1 MCSSCGRTSAVPADR
16 LFHHGPWRCI
26 DELGGNEPFTASTS
40 SGCARSERAG
50 QTSSRL
56 TQARTLIVDDT
67 PGNCL
72 DNYGNAITVSSWDVF
87 NDLPGQEGDDNS
99 TWQDK
104 ELAELML
111 YLDSEEVQQC
121 PELHKLDKS
130 DWRRRVLKS
139 KPKLKTEL
147 EPSDFDPCRPMLTQ
161 KQETRDLSLK
171 LELKLPSGCFNPAHK
186 CSPLWSR
193 ACSHRL
199 SVPGGSINPSVVD
212 MLPRPLK
219 ATVRAKGHVN
229 PEQWAQHARF

>member
-1 MCSSCGRTSAVPADR
+1 MSWA
-16 LFHHGPWRCI
+16 
-26 DELGGNEPFTASTS
+26 GNEPFTAVHLKRLRKVWN
-40 SGCARSERAG
+40 GRGRQAAG
-50 QTSSRL
+50 W

-99 TWQDK
+99 AWQDK

-139 KPKLKTEL
+139 KPKLETEL
-147 EPSDFDPCRPMLTQ
+147 EPSESDPCRPMPTQ

-171 LELKLPSGCFNPAHK
+171 LELKLPSGCFNPAH
-186 CSPLWSR
+186 
-193 ACSHRL
+193 
-199 SVPGGSINPSVVD
+199 
-212 MLPRPLK
+212 
-219 ATVRAKGHVN
+219 
-229 PEQWAQHARF
+229 